1 VTRVREWAVMT
12 DELLYA
18 KLATAIGQTGSPLP
32 TLHGVHVGFLGVVYP
47 ILLAPFY
54 GSLDPPSAFTAVHV
68 VNAVLMASAAA
79 PAYLLARRVLA
90 RPWAL
95 AAGLLAVSVPWIVL
109 SAFVMSE
116 SAAYPVFLWTILACQ
131 RAVAEPSARR
141 DLLAAA
147 AVVFAYFTR
156 PQFLFLIAMLPLAIL
171 LTEVFSE
178 GRAGLRS
185 ALRRHR
191 PLAALYAA
199 GLVAVIPLAATGS
212 AHRLLGDYGVTATE
226 GSLLPSGV
234 WKSAFVHLDTL
245 AVGLGVLPF
254 LLGAG
259 WTIERLRGGSRETRA
274 LAALT
279 AIALVALPLETAS
292 YDLRFGGA
300 GVVRDRYL
308 FYLAPLLLIPA
319 IAAVLE
325 RRPPRLGLAA
335 ATAYFAGTAWLA
347 DLPPRAGLW
356 VDSPESVLNGAIHDQ
371 SGSLSAGTFV
381 AFCGAVVGAILLMVL
396 GRLPRHAAA
405 AALAALAFGFGGSVA
420 GYAFERLLTSRAFS
434 GLPVTGQ
441 ARVRDWVDNLL
452 PGGASAALLAW
463 PTSTEWRFSASNWWD
478 VEFWN
483 RTVTNAFVDPDGY
496 YTYTPFPAQTLHLN
510 FADGRFPRTKS
521 APPYVVVANVDS
533 RFGLAGSRVAT
544 SYGLSILAVERPYRA
559 RWASQGLT
567 VDGWTKPGRTARIR
581 LYGTPGQR
589 TERLHVSVFLDPPPE
604 ARRPTHFR
612 LTGRAVNSAGSAE
625 PGKQT
630 VAVAEVCIPADGHT
644 DLALT
649 TGKSAFTSAAPLTP
663 VPGYGQIVGLH
674 LSAVAAEPTGPSCP
688 GARS

>member
-1 VTRVREWAVMT
+1 VTRVHEWVVMT

-32 TLHGVHVGFLGVVYP
+32 SLHGVQVGFLGVVYP

-54 GSLDPPSAFTAVHV
+54 GSLDPPSAFTAAHV

-95 AAGLLAVSVPWIVL
+95 AAALLAVSVPWIVL

-116 SAAYPVFLWTILACQ
+116 SAAYPVFLWVVLACQ
-131 RAVAEPSARR
+131 RAVAEPSGRR
-141 DLLAAA
+141 DLVAAA
-147 AVVFAYFTR
+147 AVALAYFTR
-156 PQFLFLIAMLPLAIL
+156 PQFLFLVVVLPVAIL
-171 LTEVFSE
+171 LAEVFGE
-178 GRAGLRS
+178 GRVGLGL
-185 ALRRHR
+185 AFRRHR

-199 GLVAVIPLAATGS
+199 GLVAVIPFVATGS

-226 GSLLPSGV
+226 GSLLPTGI
-234 WKSAFVHLDTL
+234 WKSAVVHLDTL

-259 WTIERLRGGSRETRA
+259 WTIERLRAGSRETRA
-274 LAALT
+274 LAAL
-279 AIALVALPLETAS
+279 IAVTLVVLPLETAS

-325 RRPPRLGLAA
+325 RRPPRFGVALA
-335 ATAYFAGTAWLA
+335 TGYFAGTVWLA
-347 DLPPRAGLW
+347 DLPSRPGLW
-356 VDSPESVLNGAIHDQ
+356 VDSPESVLNGVIHDQ
-371 SGSLSAGTFV
+371 AGSLSVGAFV
-381 AFCGAVVGAILLMVL
+381 ALCGAVLGAILLMVL

-405 AALAALAFGFGGSVA
+405 AAFAALAFGFGGSVA
-420 GYAFERLLTSRAFS
+420 GYGFERLLTSRAVS

-441 ARVRDWVDNLL
+441 ARVRDWVDSVL
-452 PGGASAALLAW
+452 PGGASAALVGW
-463 PTSTEWRFSASNWWD
+463 PTSTEWGISAVGWWE

-483 RTVTNAFVDPDGY
+483 RAVTNAFVDSDGHF
-496 YTYTPFPAQTLHLN
+496 TYTPFPAQTLHLD
-510 FADGRFPRTKS
+510 FAAGHFVGTES
-521 APPYVVVANVDS
+521 APPYVVVADVDS
-533 RFGLAGSRVAT
+533 RFGLAGTRVGAN
-544 SYGLSILAVERPYRA
+544 YGLSILAVERPYRA
-559 RWASQGLT
+559 LWASRALT
-567 VDGWTKPGRTARIR
+567 VDGWTKPDRTARIR
-581 LYGTPGQR
+581 LYAAPDQR
-589 TERLHVSVFLDPPPE
+589 TERLRVSVFLDPPPE
-604 ARRPTHFR
+604 ARRSTPYR
-612 LTGRAVNSAGSAE
+612 LTGKQVDTAGSAQ
-625 PGKQT
+625 PAKRT
-630 VAVAEVCIPADGHT
+630 VAAVEVCVPANGHT

-649 TGKSAFTSAAPLTP
+649 TGKSAFTSAAPLGP

-674 LSAVAAEPTGPSCP
+674 MSGVAAEPAGSPCPSV
-688 GARS
+688 RS